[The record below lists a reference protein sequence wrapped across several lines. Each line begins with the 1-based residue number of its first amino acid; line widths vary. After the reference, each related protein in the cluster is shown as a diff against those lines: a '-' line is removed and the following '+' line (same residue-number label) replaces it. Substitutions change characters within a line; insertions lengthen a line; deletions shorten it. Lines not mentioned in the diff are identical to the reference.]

1 VLTSLIRFVF
11 ISILFSST
19 AVFSAD
25 NASIST
31 EPRASQVAPQPMS
44 NTQLPE
50 WFYRE
55 LTSIRKDVSVLDATG
70 ASKEQIQELKE
81 RIGKVEVRLEET
93 QLRVDDQLMAQGK
106 YVEAINAS
114 TDRFGT
120 LASILGLVA
129 SIIAVMF
136 GWISA
141 GKKAKSEAK
150 KHVDDWLESNKNDLD
165 MQLDSVKNQL
175 NDTINNEI
183 SSAKDQLKKFVLSS
197 KKEIDDIKSEVDKLK
212 NSLIEDVISE
222 IRSENQDNIAKGSMH
237 NVAFEEQHAPDNVH
251 IDANELR
258 SLAMEAFVN
267 KDFEGALEL
276 IVKVFGR
283 NNVKDELS
291 DQKMASLLF
300 LKGLTLMKLNRPR
313 EAISDYDEI
322 ISRYKDQGELA
333 LQEKVADALYF
344 KGIVLDQPDLYEQSI
359 EVFDQIIESYQYR
372 EEIFFQELVSSAMN
386 FKGIRLRQL
395 GRIEDAIVVYDELI
409 EQFQNR
415 DEKVLEK
422 LVIEA
427 LSVKA
432 DLEKLLKIT
441 LDP

>member
-1 VLTSLIRFVF
+1 MLTSLIRFVF

-70 ASKEQIQELKE
+70 ASKEQIQELEE

-212 NSLIEDVISE
+212 NSVIEDVISE

-237 NVAFEEQHAPDNVH
+237 NVVFEEQHAPDNVH

-276 IVKVFGR
+276 IVKAFGR

-372 EEIFFQELVSSAMN
+372 EEMFFQELVSSAMN